1 MQRIYRYRLGF
12 GLLLLIAATCS
23 AQQLRNP
30 DYDDTTGSDYE
41 PIEWSLRRQHLLA
54 GHYNGKIQV
63 TVDRTDCAAAT
74 ADLRLDAIKG
84 RPESRHYTLSY
95 TCLSGQD
102 PDYRKRTVTLRSTW
116 WIDEIAGSCLILERE
131 PDAARNP
138 PLAYPLYGFRISENT
153 HPKAVTCILLSQDG
167 SDCQSGG
174 ASEYVDK
181 TLKRVR

>member
-1 MQRIYRYRLGF
+1 MHRVYRYRGEF

-30 DYDDTTGSDYE
+30 DYDDTPGYHGS
-41 PIEWSLRRQHLLA
+41 IEWPLRRQHLLA
-54 GHYNGKIQV
+54 GHYNGNIQV
-63 TVDRTDCAAAT
+63 TVDRTDCPAAT
-74 ADLRLDAIKG
+74 ADLRLDATKG

-95 TCLSGQD
+95 TCLSGKD
-102 PDYRKRTVTLRSTW
+102 PDSRKRTVTLRSTW

-138 PLAYPLYGFRISENT
+138 PLAYPLYGFRINENT
-153 HPKAVTCILLSQDG
+153 HSKAVTGVLLSQDG